1 MTAPHEHEH
10 RRLGWHPDEIRLDE
24 PTRASRLR
32 WVIAVDTALPAGV
45 AANAA
50 ACLAA
55 SAGASVAGLLGPGG
69 TDGDGAWHPGL
80 PWAGCT
86 VLGAT
91 AAELAE
97 LRARA
102 HASDDVAVVDMP
114 GSAQTNR
121 VYADYLRELAG
132 TPAERL
138 DLRAV
143 GVLGPRRTIDRLTKR
158 LGLLA

>member
-1 MTAPHEHEH
+1 MTAANEDE
-10 RRLGWHPDEIRLDE
+10 RIGWEPEEVRLDE

-32 WVIAVDTALPAGV
+32 WVIVVDTALPAGV
-45 AANAA
+45 AVNAA

-55 SAGASVAGLLGPGG
+55 SAGAAVAGLLGPGG
-69 TDGDGAWHPGL
+69 TDADGAQHPGL
-80 PWAGCT
+80 PWAGCA

-91 AAELAE
+91 AAELTD
-97 LRARA
+97 LRTRA
-102 HASDDVAVVDMP
+102 LAAAAVFLVDMP

-121 VYADYLRELAG
+121 VYADYLSELAG
-132 TPAERL
+132 TPADRL

-143 GVLGPRRTIDRLTKR
+143 SLLGPKNTIDRLTKR